1 MIHGDFGGECDDL
14 RVIINLYLA
23 QLNIVRIACKWID
36 EQCMNLG

>member
-1 MIHGDFGGECDDL
+1 MIPGDVVGECDDL
-14 RVIINLYLA
+14 CVIITFDLA